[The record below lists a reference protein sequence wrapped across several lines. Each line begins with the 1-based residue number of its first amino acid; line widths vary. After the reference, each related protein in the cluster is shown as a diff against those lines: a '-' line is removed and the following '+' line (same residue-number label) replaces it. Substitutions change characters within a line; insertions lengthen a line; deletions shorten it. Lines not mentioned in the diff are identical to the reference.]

1 MPEKDGEEMVC
12 HLQKANAKVGDVF
25 EKVDVNGDNAAPLF
39 QFLKKKQGGLLGNAI
54 KWNFTKFLVDKNGVP
69 VERFAPTTSPKSI
82 AKKID
87 ELLK

>member
-1 MPEKDGEEMVC
+1 MPEKDGEEMEC
-12 HLQKANAKVGDVF
+12 HLQKADAKVGDVF
-25 EKVDVNGDNAAPLF
+25 KKVDVNGDSAAPLF
-39 QFLKKKQGGLLGNAI
+39 KFLKKKQGGFISDGI

-69 VERFAPTTSPKSI
+69 VERFAPTTTPSSI